1 MQQHKLEIREKLFI
15 RGYTTQKMVETSYD
29 MLFTGININ
38 RVWKDDKTW
47 FGQYAA
53 TYATAALNG
62 STPENAHIAARN
74 VADTGRLIP
83 GTRFQSVLI
92 K

>member
-1 MQQHKLEIREKLFI
+1 MQQHKLEIKGKTFHKIHHFRRWRKLI
-15 RGYTTQKMVETSYD
+15 RHA
-29 MLFTGININ
+29 FTGININ

-47 FGQYAA
+47 FGQYA
-53 TYATAALNG
+53 TASCFKWVN
-62 STPENAHIAARN
+62 SNAHIAARN

-83 GTRFQSVLI
+83 GTWDFSRLLI

>member
-1 MQQHKLEIREKLFI
+1 MAETH
-15 RGYTTQKMVETSYD
+15 TTCF
-29 MLFTGININ
+29 FTGININ

-53 TYATAALNG
+53 TYASCFKWVN
-62 STPENAHIAARN
+62 SENAHIAARN

-83 GTRFQSVLI
+83 GTQDFSRLLI
-92 K
+92 KLLMKQALGLNGR

>member
-1 MQQHKLEIREKLFI
+1 MQQHKLEIKGKTFHKRLHHFRRWRKLI
-15 RGYTTQKMVETSYD
+15 RH
-29 MLFTGININ
+29 TGININ

-62 STPENAHIAARN
+62 STQKM
-74 VADTGRLIP
+74 LILQQE
-83 GTRFQSVLI
+83 TLLI
-92 K
+92 RD

>member
-1 MQQHKLEIREKLFI
+1 MQQHKLEIKGKTFHKRLHHFRRWRKLI
-15 RGYTTQKMVETSYD
+15 RHA
-29 MLFTGININ
+29 FTGININ

-62 STPENAHIAARN
+62 STQKM
-74 VADTGRLIP
+74 LILQQE
-83 GTRFQSVLI
+83 TLLI
-92 K
+92 RVD

>member
-1 MQQHKLEIREKLFI
+1 MQQHKLEIKGKLFI
-15 RGYTTQKMVETSYD
+15 RGYTTQKMAETHTTCF
-29 MLFTGININ
+29 FTGININ

-62 STPENAHIAARN
+62 STQKM
-74 VADTGRLIP
+74 LILQQE
-83 GTRFQSVLI
+83 TLLI
-92 K
+92 RVD